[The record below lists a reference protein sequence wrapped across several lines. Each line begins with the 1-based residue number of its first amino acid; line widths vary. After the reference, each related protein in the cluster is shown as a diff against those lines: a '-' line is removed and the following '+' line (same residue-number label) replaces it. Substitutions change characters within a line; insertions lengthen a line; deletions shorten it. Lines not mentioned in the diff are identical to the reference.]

1 MHMKK
6 KLHTNVKHFI
16 KHKSDLIKE
25 LLYLKGLYYIQS
37 VAYIKRKNLSYK
49 FESVISK
56 KVTYKIKTM
65 LTP

>member
-49 FESVISK
+49 FESVLSK
-56 KVTYKIKTM
+56 
-65 LTP
+65 